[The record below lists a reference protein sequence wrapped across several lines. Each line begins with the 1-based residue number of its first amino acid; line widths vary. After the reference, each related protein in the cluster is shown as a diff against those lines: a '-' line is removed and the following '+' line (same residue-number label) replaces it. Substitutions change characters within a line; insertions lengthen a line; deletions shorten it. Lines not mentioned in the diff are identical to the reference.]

1 MKPPRESLR
10 TEPCRFE
17 PDMIKPN
24 DAAEN
29 AAEHGVIE
37 MRPRTALA
45 EPAMAAEVVAV
56 AGTYLLIVAG
66 LAYQIARAA
75 GIAG

>member
-1 MKPPRESLR
+1 
-10 TEPCRFE
+10 
-17 PDMIKPN
+17 
-24 DAAEN
+24 
-29 AAEHGVIE
+29 